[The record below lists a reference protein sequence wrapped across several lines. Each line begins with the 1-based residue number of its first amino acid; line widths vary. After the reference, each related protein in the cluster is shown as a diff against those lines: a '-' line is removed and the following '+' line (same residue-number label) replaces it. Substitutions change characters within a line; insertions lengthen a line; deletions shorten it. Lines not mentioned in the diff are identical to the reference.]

1 MSPSPNQHLR
11 RLRRILVAAL
21 LPVAALASFVALS
34 GGLPAATG
42 APVAASPGG
51 EPPAVVVGGGGT
63 RAAPWEGAGP
73 FPAAFDL
80 REAGW
85 LTGVRSQ
92 DDFSTCWIMA
102 AMGSLES
109 SVLRREGLP
118 LDFSENNLAN
128 HMASRLDYE
137 GMAPSELALA
147 YFARWEGPVR
157 ESADRYPRPGR
168 SPPYLRAVRHLQEA
182 LFLPARKGP
191 LDNAAAKWAITTYG
205 GLDAAVD
212 FRVQEQHRSWDESSH
227 AYYNATRE
235 EPNHHVLVVGWDD
248 GYPASRFL
256 EGSRPPGD
264 GAFLIRN
271 SWGADFGD
279 EGYVW
284 VSYYDAT
291 IGDALVAFS
300 GVEAAGNYDAVY
312 QYDALG
318 RSAWLGVGAGEAAWY
333 ANRFTAAGTGAVAAV
348 SFYAPVS
355 GTAFEVRVA
364 GRLTEIAAAP
374 AAAAGAITVPGYHT
388 VRLSRPAAV
397 SAGRAF
403 VVAVRVETPGWDEPV
418 PVEAP
423 SRLIAPRA
431 RAGQSFV
438 SADAS
443 AWADLTALTTLPG
456 LSRANVCLKAFVE
469 AAGAADTRA
478 PRVVVRGGAARRGAQ
493 AHIRWWLRDP
503 AFSSASAIVELSV
516 RDAAGRVVAQ
526 RRIPAVVVGERG
538 VWTPRVDWPRGR
550 YSVSGRAFDVAGG
563 RQTALARA
571 TVVVRGAAAGAVP
584 ALRR

>member
-1 MSPSPNQHLR
+1 MSPAVNHSLR
-11 RLRRILVAAL
+11 HRRRILGASLVLA
-21 LPVAALASFVALS
+21 VALASLLALS

-42 APVAASPGG
+42 VPAVAIPTG
-51 EPPAVVVGGGGT
+51 EPPAIVIGGGAPD
-63 RAAPWEGAGP
+63 AAPWEGAGP

-80 REAGW
+80 RDAGW

-92 DDFSTCWIMA
+92 DNYSTCWIMA

-128 HMASRLDYE
+128 HMASRLDFE

-157 ESADRYPRPGR
+157 DSADRYPRPGK
-168 SPPYLRAVRHLQEA
+168 SPPYLRAVRHVQEA
-182 LFLPARKGP
+182 LFLPARQGP
-191 LDNAAAKWAITTYG
+191 LDNAPAKWAIMTYG
-205 GLDAAVD
+205 GLDAALD
-212 FRVQEQHRSWDESSH
+212 FRVQEEHESWDDSSH
-227 AYYNATRE
+227 AYYNATRG

-256 EGSRPPGD
+256 AGSRPPGD
-264 GAFLIRN
+264 GAFLIKN

-279 EGYVW
+279 EGYAW

-291 IGDALVAFS
+291 VGDALVAFS
-300 GVEAAGNYDAVY
+300 GVEAAGDYDAIY

-318 RSAWLGVGAGEAAWY
+318 RSAWLGAGAGDVAWF
-333 ANRFTAAGTGAVAAV
+333 ANRFIAAGTGTVAAV

-355 GTAFEVRVA
+355 GTAYELRVA
-364 GRLTEIAAAP
+364 GRLAEIAAAP
-374 AAAAGAITVPGYHT
+374 AATAGTITVPGYHT
-388 VRLSRPAAV
+388 VRLERPATVRVGA
-397 SAGRAF
+397 AF
-403 VVAVRVETPGWDEPV
+403 VVAVRVVTPGWGKPV

-431 RAGQSFV
+431 RAGQSFI
-438 SADAS
+438 SADGS
-443 AWADLTALTTLPG
+443 AWSDLTTLRALPG
-456 LSRANVCLKAFVE
+456 LSRANVCLKAFVD
-469 AAGAADTRA
+469 AASVADTRA
-478 PRVVVRGGAARRGAQ
+478 PRVAVRGGTVQRGKQAR
-493 AHIRWWLRDP
+493 IRWWLQDP
-503 AFSSASAIVELSV
+503 AFSSASAIVVLSV
-516 RDAAGRVVAQ
+516 RDAAGTVVAR

-538 VWTPRVDWPRGR
+538 VWTPRVNWPQGR
-550 YSVSGRAFDVAGG
+550 YRVSGRAYDVAGH
-563 RQTALARA
+563 RQAAAGRA
-571 TVVVRGAAAGAVP
+571 TVVVRQTATMEAA

>member
-1 MSPSPNQHLR
+1 MSPASNTSTR
-11 RLRRILVAAL
+11 RLRRILGASLLLAVALSSL
-21 LPVAALASFVALS
+21 LALS

-42 APVAASPGG
+42 APVAAGSGG
-51 EPPAVVVGGGGT
+51 EPSAVVIGGGVGG
-63 RAAPWEGAGP
+63 APPWESAGP

-80 REAGW
+80 RDSGW

-92 DDFSTCWIMA
+92 DSYSTCWIMA

-157 ESADRYPRPGR
+157 ESADRYPRPGK

-182 LFLPARKGP
+182 LFLPARQGP

-212 FRVQEQHRSWDESSH
+212 FRVQEKHKSWDDSSH
-227 AYYNATRE
+227 SYYNATRD

-256 EGSRPPGD
+256 AGSRPPGD
-264 GAFLIRN
+264 GAFLIQN
-271 SWGADFGD
+271 SWGADFAD
-279 EGYVW
+279 EGYAW

-300 GVEAAGNYDAVY
+300 GVEAAGDYDAIY

-318 RSAWLGVGAGEAAWY
+318 RSAWLGAGAGEVAWF
-333 ANRFTAAGTGAVAAV
+333 ANRFTAAGTGTVAAV
-348 SFYAPVS
+348 SFYAPVT
-355 GTAFEVRVA
+355 GTAYEVRVA
-364 GRLTEIAAAP
+364 GRLGEVAAAP

-388 VRLSRPAAV
+388 VRLERPASV
-397 SAGRAF
+397 SAGKAF
-403 VVAVRVETPGWDEPV
+403 VVAVRVVTPGWDKPV

-438 SADAS
+438 SADGS
-443 AWADLTALTTLPG
+443 AWSDLTELTALPG
-456 LSRANVCLKAFVE
+456 LSRANVCLKGFVD

-478 PRVVVRGGAARRGAQ
+478 PRVAVRGGTVRRGAQ
-493 AHIRWWLRDP
+493 AHIRWWLQDP
-503 AFSSASAIVELSV
+503 AFSSGSAIVELSV

-526 RRIPAVVVGERG
+526 RRIPAVAVGERG
-538 VWTPRVDWPRGR
+538 VWTPRAGWSQGR
-550 YSVSGRAFDVAGG
+550 YSVSGRAYDVAGH
-563 RQTALARA
+563 RQAAAGRA
-571 TVVVRGAAAGAVP
+571 TVVVRGAATGAAP